1 MKKIVKS
8 SIHYLFCFSLQITH
22 GIEFVHSTQQKTN
35 RIYIERDCIERF
47 CKDLKEP
54 AMEIINYEEKEMI
67 RLTDKE
73 NKSYEKQRVCYRCK
87 KKFCFD

>member
-1 MKKIVKS
+1 
-8 SIHYLFCFSLQITH
+8 
-22 GIEFVHSTQQKTN
+22 
-35 RIYIERDCIERF
+35 
-47 CKDLKEP
+47 
-54 AMEIINYEEKEMI
+54 MEIINYEEKEMK